1 MELSNASSSSKGR
14 WGELH
19 NALSEHLFLYCERG
33 KSEALFAEP
42 FMRPSCWLRLLR
54 YCCCWTEGDAADH
67 MLLIALVF
75 VIGLGSLAVDLL
87 AHEASLLADMIPID
101 VFNSS
106 LLAALSSGL
115 NGWPVAHVV

>member
-1 MELSNASSSSKGR
+1 MWNSSKGR

-19 NALSEHLFLYCERG
+19 NDLERALVPLLRARQERG
-33 KSEALFAEP
+33 ALRRTLHAAFVLAA
-42 FMRPSCWLRLLR
+42 LAALLLLLR
-54 YCCCWTEGDAADH
+54 RPREMRSADH

-101 VFNSS
+101 AFNSS
-106 LLAALSSGL
+106 LLAASR
-115 NGWPVAHVV
+115 PV

>member
-1 MELSNASSSSKGR
+1 
-14 WGELH
+14 
-19 NALSEHLFLYCERG
+19 
-33 KSEALFAEP
+33 
-42 FMRPSCWLRLLR
+42 MRS
-54 YCCCWTEGDAADH
+54 ADH
-67 MLLIALVF
+67 MLLIALAF

-115 NGWPVAHVV
+115 NCWPVAHVV

>member
-1 MELSNASSSSKGR
+1 
-14 WGELH
+14 
-19 NALSEHLFLYCERG
+19 
-33 KSEALFAEP
+33 
-42 FMRPSCWLRLLR
+42 
-54 YCCCWTEGDAADH
+54 

-115 NGWPVAHVV
+115 NCWPVAHVV